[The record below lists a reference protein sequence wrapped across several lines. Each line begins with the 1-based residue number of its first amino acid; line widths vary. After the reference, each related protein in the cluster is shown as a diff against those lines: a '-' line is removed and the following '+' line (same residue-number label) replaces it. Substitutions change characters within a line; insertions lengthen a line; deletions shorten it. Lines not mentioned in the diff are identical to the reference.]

1 MIEVGAA
8 AAQATGDA
16 TMWGR
21 WRMRV
26 ATEPFSRLPAHEDE
40 GVRATPRYWDP
51 VDDAELDPATEA
63 GREEG
68 VARRFVRSPS
78 AGRFAANW

>member
-1 MIEVGAA
+1 
-8 AAQATGDA
+8 
-16 TMWGR
+16 
-21 WRMRV
+21 MRVPV

-51 VDDAELDPATEA
+51 VDDADDPATEA

-78 AGRFAANW
+78 AGRFAAI